1 MYIYPEILFF
11 TSAHCSPCKPVEKL
25 LKRINMSLF
34 GKKLK
39 IKKIDIS
46 NAKYNDIIRD
56 ENVLSVPTIII
67 GKKKLVSSS
76 IEEIEIVDSILN
88 CFLKSVSLGGK

>member
-1 MYIYPEILFF
+1 
-11 TSAHCSPCKPVEKL
+11 
-25 LKRINMSLF
+25 MSLF